1 MTAMQDATIV
11 ELQRANAELRRE
23 RDAASAQ
30 KDALAEVL
38 GIISR
43 SPSDTQRVFDLIV
56 QQAAKLCEV
65 PVASVATFDGTMIHL
80 AAQNGLDT
88 AYADIYAAQ
97 FPRPVGLDS
106 TMGRAILNRR
116 VEQVEDIAAVAD
128 YRIP

>member
-1 MTAMQDATIV
+1 MATTQDGTIA

-38 GIISR
+38 GVISR

-65 PVASVATFDGTMIHL
+65 PVAAVAMFDGTMIHL
-80 AAQNGLDT
+80 AAQNGLDA
-88 AYADIYAAQ
+88 AYADIYVAQ
-97 FPRPVGLDS
+97 YPRPWDWTPRWDAQS
-106 TMGRAILNRR
+106 
-116 VEQVEDIAAVAD
+116 
-128 YRIP
+128 